1 MYVAQRTFLE
11 IPVAYILPSLSFSM
25 PLPTPPTREQLRRAA
40 ARAVTTAC
48 WAVAVTLTAGRL
60 ARIGFEWA
68 RPFLAKA
75 LHALA
80 IALDGGLLYPDQP
93 EPEPDPT
100 PDPDLST
107 LAGEPVIPLTEER
120 ARQLDELVKG
130 VPVPVSAKP
139 GPTRIIDLGDCVTPA
154 KPRPVRRARAK
165 APAKEAA

>member
-1 MYVAQRTFLE
+1 M
-11 IPVAYILPSLSFSM
+11 AYILPSLSFSM

-48 WAVAVTLTAGRL
+48 WAVALVYTAGRL
-60 ARIGFEWA
+60 TRIGFEWA

-93 EPEPDPT
+93 EPDPT
-100 PDPDLST
+100 PDPDLSA
-107 LAGEPVIPLTEER
+107 LVGEPVIPLTEER
-120 ARQLDELVKG
+120 ARRLDELVKG

-154 KPRPVRRARAK
+154 KSRPVRRTRAK